1 MSEAGSERQKEVKVL
16 VSISKVLLKQYFK
29 TLLNAAIQLSLLHK
43 LKIKL
48 YNVKSSFFFLGEKNL
63 HFFKAHFLMSSL
75 IMKKKEINYKTSEKY
90 FMNCVRILSN

>member
-48 YNVKSSFFFLGEKNL
+48 YNVKSSFSF
-63 HFFKAHFLMSSL
+63 
-75 IMKKKEINYKTSEKY
+75 
-90 FMNCVRILSN
+90 